1 MTVICRGRAREV
13 NSRVGPGK
21 LIRRARARDFERTGG
36 PGTLTFF
43 EAPGIFLNVRGYE
56 NYSICLAFA
65 FFKK

>member
-1 MTVICRGRAREV
+1 MREV

-21 LIRRARARDFERTGG
+21 LIRRAHARDFERTGRPG
-36 PGTLTFF
+36 TLTFLGTLTFF

-65 FFKK
+65 FLKK